1 MQWLMLLL
9 PANIALWLPKRAYV
23 ARFLFSSRYHEN
35 GSGIPLFIQA
45 SYSIMKSNLSMANI
59 AIIHKTEKIIPFLFF
74 KIMLASKFSDSGNN
88 KIKILNPMW
97 FPLDAIKNKKNKII
111 IGSVMNF
118 MVLWSH
124 YLWFDFKT
132 ITKNWILTSFICP
145 KIDLFRALFPLRVGR
160 WTIIKAGL
168 RAGNSH
174 HGL

>member
-1 MQWLMLLL
+1 
-9 PANIALWLPKRAYV
+9 
-23 ARFLFSSRYHEN
+23 
-35 GSGIPLFIQA
+35 
-45 SYSIMKSNLSMANI
+45 MKSNLSMANI

-97 FPLDAIKNKKNKII
+97 FPWDAIKNKKNKII

-132 ITKNWILTSFICP
+132 ITKN
-145 KIDLFRALFPLRVGR
+145 
-160 WTIIKAGL
+160 
-168 RAGNSH
+168 
-174 HGL
+174 